1 MLVFAINCSN
11 LCYNHKTVLLETQM
25 ETESISAQIHKAA
38 ENGDT
43 DFFRS
48 YLHTKCSAKVEKR
61 IVEISLGNGH
71 PHIVDL
77 FVGRDNAHSNIA
89 LLALCWSIANGKQQW
104 VQHFVNYEGVLDNQ
118 NDVLKL
124 AIQTRNQLIID
135 TILTHVSSANSEVLC
150 AAVRTTDINVVRKIL
165 PMCNP
170 KDQSSSALQE
180 AVAFQNQ
187 EIFDLLY
194 PLSDPQ
200 EAWECIRK
208 DSWFDARQRKMIKS
222 RLDVDRQKAKLEKAI
237 GSEAST
243 VKIKKI

>member
-1 MLVFAINCSN
+1 M
-11 LCYNHKTVLLETQM
+11 LLETEM
-25 ETESISAQIHKAA
+25 GTELTAIEIHKAA
-38 ENGDT
+38 QNGDA
-43 DFFRS
+43 DFFR
-48 YLHTKCSAKVEKR
+48 LHLHKKCSAKVEER
-61 IVEISLGNGH
+61 IVEISLANGH
-71 PHIVDL
+71 PHVVDL
-77 FVGRDNAHSNIA
+77 FVGRANTHSNIA
-89 LLALCWSIANGKQQW
+89 QLALSWSIANSKQQW
-104 VQHFVNYEGVLDNQ
+104 VQHFVNYEGALDNQ
-118 NDVLKL
+118 HDVLRL

-135 TILTHVSSANSEVLC
+135 IILTHVSSANSEVLC
-150 AAVRTTDINVVRKIL
+150 AAVRTNDINVVRKIL
-165 PMCNP
+165 PICNP

-222 RLDVDRQKAKLEKAI
+222 RLDVDRQKAKLEKAL
-237 GSEAST
+237 GSEVSA

>member
-1 MLVFAINCSN
+1 MDTKM
-11 LCYNHKTVLLETQM
+11 HPKT
-25 ETESISAQIHKAA
+25 IHEATK
-38 ENGDT
+38 NGDMR
-43 DFFRS
+43 FLHS
-48 YLHTKCSAKVEKR
+48 YLNTIRSAKVEAR
-61 IVEISLGNGH
+61 IVELCLENGH
-71 PHIVDL
+71 SDIVDL
-77 FVGRDNAHSNIA
+77 FVDRKNTHVNIMQ
-89 LLALCWSIANGKQQW
+89 LALSWSITHFKKQW
-104 VQHFVNYEGVLDNQ
+104 VKQFVTLNGALENPAEMLNLAIKTQ
-118 NDVLKL
+118 NLPIIDVLL
-124 AIQTRNQLIID
+124 PY
-135 TILTHVSSANSEVLC
+135 VSSGSSEMLC
-150 AAVRTTDINVVRKIL
+150 AAVRTSNENVVRKVL
-165 PMCNP
+165 HLCNP

-237 GSEAST
+237 GSEVSA